1 MSNQTGFRQGRL
13 GIGRNPIF
21 PLDIS
26 GSTRIEGDLILGGT
40 IADINGTPIKFG
52 GVTSTL
58 NVGTNMP
65 IPEMTI
71 TQVPS
76 WEDSVTVE
84 GAGKFLDGASSGDIY
99 YNGGNIGIGT
109 TSPIG
114 KLQVATDTGNLDVVF
129 SAAANSDCRLVLQEI
144 TVQTL
149 VVVTIQLEILITS
162 IGL

>member
-71 TQVPS
+71 TEVPS

-84 GAGKFLDGASSGDIY
+84 GAGKIF
-99 YNGGNIGIGT
+99 
-109 TSPIG
+109 
-114 KLQVATDTGNLDVVF
+114 
-129 SAAANSDCRLVLQEI
+129 RRR
-144 TVQTL
+144 
-149 VVVTIQLEILITS
+149 
-162 IGL
+162 